1 MVRSFGSATPV
12 GFDVLACQA
21 DPSDFKLNREVC
33 QLGQVCQLGRQFRH
47 PRTGVLMSD

>member
-33 QLGQVCQLGRQFRH
+33 QLGRQFRH